1 MEEQILREQQRTNE
15 LLETILNTK
24 QSNLPKLLYAKEIAE
39 NYRVNVNTATQ
50 FCKKYGT
57 NFGGYC
63 IELEKFKEI
72 LQTKGMQ
79 IFN

>member
-1 MEEQILREQQRTNE
+1 MPEEVIE
-15 LLETILNTK
+15 LLKNINQNLEEIK
-24 QSNLPKLLYAKEIAE
+24 SKENLPELIYAKDISEK
-39 NYRVNVNTATQ
+39 YQVNRNKAIE

-63 IELEKFKEI
+63 IEVNKFKEI
-72 LQTKGMQ
+72 LQTKGIE

>member
-1 MEEQILREQQRTNE
+1 MSED
-15 LLETILNTK
+15 ILNLLK
-24 QSNLPKLLYAKEIAE
+24 SINQNLEDMKNKENLPKLIYAKDISEK
-39 NYRVNVNTATQ
+39 YQVNRNKATE

-63 IELEKFKEI
+63 IEVDKFKEI
-72 LQTKGMQ
+72 LQTKGIE